1 MLRNILMATS
11 LSLGLFATQAPADDM
26 TDARVKELI
35 IETLRENPELVLE
48 ALRTLDQRQAEADAA
63 KAADV
68 LKTERAALEADPNA
82 PVMGN
87 PDGDVTI
94 VEFFD
99 YNCPY
104 CRKSMPELTAL
115 LETDKN
121 IRLVL
126 REWPILGE
134 GSDFAARAALASR
147 NQGKYAEMHDAL
159 FAMRG
164 KADAESVLR
173 TAKDLGLDI
182 DKLQTDMKA
191 PEIEEHIA
199 TSKRLTTA
207 LGFNGTPSF
216 VVGDT
221 LIPGFV
227 EQAALAEAVATA
239 RATK

>member
-1 MLRNILMATS
+1 MLRNILVSA
-11 LSLGLFATQAPADDM
+11 LLILGLAAAQAQADDM

-48 ALRTLDQRQAEADAA
+48 ALRMLDQRQAEADAA

-68 LKTERAALEADPNA
+68 LKSERVNLETDPNA

-87 PDGDVTI
+87 PAGDVTI

-104 CRKSMPELTAL
+104 CRKAMPELTAL
-115 LETDKN
+115 LEADKN

-126 REWPILGE
+126 REWPILSE
-134 GSDFAARAALASR
+134 GSDFAARAALAAR

-164 KADAESVLR
+164 KVDSESVLR
-173 TAKDLGLDI
+173 TARELGLDI
-182 DKLQTDMKA
+182 DRLEADMKA
-191 PEIEEHIA
+191 PEVEEHIA
-199 TSKRLTTA
+199 TSKRLTAA

-216 VVGDT
+216 VVGDA

-227 EQAALAEAVATA
+227 DQGTLADAVSAA
-239 RATK
+239 RAAK

>member
-1 MLRNILMATS
+1 MLRNILTATF
-11 LSLGLFATQAPADDM
+11 LSLGLSATQAPADEM

-35 IETLRENPELVLE
+35 VETLRENPELVLE
-48 ALRTLDQRQAEADAA
+48 ALRTLDQRRAEADAA
-63 KAADV
+63 KADEV
-68 LKTERAALEADPNA
+68 LQTERANLDSDPNA
-82 PVMGN
+82 PVLGN

-104 CRKSMPELTAL
+104 CRKAMPELTAL
-115 LETDKN
+115 LEADKN

-134 GSDFAARAALASR
+134 GSDFAARAALAARS
-147 NQGKYAEMHDAL
+147 QGKYAEMHNAL
-159 FAMRG
+159 FVMRG
-164 KADAESVLR
+164 KADAEGVLR

-182 DKLQTDMKA
+182 DRLKADMKA
-191 PEIEEHIA
+191 PEVEEHIA
-199 TSKRLTTA
+199 TSKRLTAA

-216 VVGDT
+216 VIGDA
-221 LIPGFV
+221 LIPGFA
-227 EQAALAEAVATA
+227 EQATLAEAVDAA